1 MSRVKPKVP
10 KPSAKAPPSQK
21 IKAPPSKTK
30 KVIPTV
36 SKEKKPVLSTA
47 YNCLNNTGDLTYY
60 LLEIGAKDSK
70 PFTFVLPPRAVSWK
84 KPVHIQDIK
93 TQGNISQPLYF
104 SFAENKKLTLSGI
117 IFDQNSGSLPHER
130 LELLQSL
137 QLPVNTK
144 LRVYQLLVG
153 NTESKQFA
161 ARSYGKFVIS
171 SVDITEQLRD
181 SQTGKTLR
189 AIVNIELTEVSSQQ
203 LDFGKDLS
211 VPSTI
216 VPTLPS
222 ELTGTVTNSA
232 NSEGGEPT
240 PNSGNVIKA
249 GTTVA
254 FVGYRGVAAGINSSH
269 LHLNYIAPGKTLN
282 QTIEPLFATG
292 QLPLFVRQAVSLGPF
307 QNVPK
312 KKLSE
317 LKTYSGIQKFRAFS
331 QGPHRGAD
339 YQLTPL
345 ANKAMFK
352 CPINIEVD
360 MFFESFNTRKLR
372 NIDSLLSV
380 LTLVCE
386 VKGYEGRYQFLHIE
400 SSAPGIDTSRKRS
413 ATTEP
418 NNKGGKTPTA
428 IKRDPSSDEKY

>member
-1 MSRVKPKVP
+1 MNRVKPKVP

-21 IKAPPSKTK
+21 IKVPPPKTK
-30 KVIPTV
+30 KAIPPV

-47 YNCLNNTGDLTYY
+47 YNCLNNTGDLIYY
-60 LLEIGAKDSK
+60 LLEVGAKNSK
-70 PFTFVLPPRAVSWK
+70 PFTFLLPPRAVSWR
-84 KPVHIQDIK
+84 KPVNIQEIK
-93 TQGNISQPLYF
+93 TQGNIFQPLYF
-104 SFAENKKLTLSGI
+104 SLAENKKLTLSGI
-117 IFDQNSGSLPHER
+117 IFDQNSDGLPHER
-130 LELLQSL
+130 LQLLQSL

-171 SVDITEQLRD
+171 SVDIAEQLRD

-216 VPTLPS
+216 VPTLPP
-222 ELTGTVTNSA
+222 ELTGTGTNNA
-232 NSEGGEPT
+232 NSGGGEPT
-240 PNSGNVIKA
+240 PDSGNVIKA
-249 GTTVA
+249 GTVVG

-269 LHLNYIAPGKTLN
+269 LHMTYSAPGKTLD
-282 QTIEPLFATG
+282 QTMEPLYSTG
-292 QLPLFVRQAVSLGPF
+292 QLPIFVQQAVSLGPF
-307 QNVPK
+307 QKVPK

-317 LKTYSGIQKFRAFS
+317 LKTYSGIKRKRKLPNRPPAD
-331 QGPHRGAD
+331 HRGAD
-339 YQLTPL
+339 YQPTPL

-360 MFFESFNTRKLR
+360 MYFVRYDALPFST
-372 NIDSLLSV
+372 
-380 LTLVCE
+380 LTLECF
-386 VKGYEGRYQFLHIE
+386 VKGYEGKYTFLHLE
-400 SSAPGIDTSRKRS
+400 GLASDIDTSRKRVS
-413 ATTEP
+413 SSSP
-418 NNKGGKTPTA
+418 NNPGGKTPTA
-428 IKRDPSSDEKY
+428 QKLSPTSDEKY